1 VAFPAGVFNVVTGS
15 ASRIGKEI
23 TSNPLVRKLSF
34 TGSTAVGLQLATQ
47 CGPTLKRLSMELGGN
62 APFLVFDDADMD
74 KAVTM
79 AMGCKFRNAGQT
91 CICANRFLVQ
101 GSVVDEFTTKLLDH
115 ISALRVGDG
124 LKPETDMG
132 PLINAEAVAHADA
145 LVRDAVEKGA
155 QLLFGGKPHSLGGNF
170 YEPTLLLGLTP
181 EMRIFREEI
190 FGPVAAIMPFDDEE
204 QAVELAN
211 DTEFGLA
218 SYVCTH
224 DMPRTWR
231 LFNKLQY
238 GMAGFND
245 AGLAA
250 AEIPFGGVKFSGVG
264 REGSREG
271 LQEYME
277 THYALLGGLN

>member
-1 VAFPAGVFNVVTGS
+1 
-15 ASRIGKEI
+15 
-23 TSNPLVRKLSF
+23 
-34 TGSTAVGLQLATQ
+34 
-47 CGPTLKRLSMELGGN
+47 
-62 APFLVFDDADMD
+62 MD

-101 GSVVDEFTTKLLDH
+101 NRVVEGFTTNLLDH
-115 ISALRVGDG
+115 ITALRVGDG

-132 PLINAEAVAHADA
+132 PLINAEAVAHTDA
-145 LVRDAVEKGA
+145 LVKDAVEKGA
-155 QLLFGGKPHSLGGNF
+155 QLLFGGKHHSLGGNF

-181 EMRIFREEI
+181 EMRMFREEI
-190 FGPVAAIMPFDDEE
+190 FGPVAAIMPFDTEE

-211 DTEFGLA
+211 RTEFGLA
-218 SYVCTH
+218 SYVCTR
-224 DMPRTWR
+224 DMPRIWR

-250 AEIPFGGVKFSGVG
+250 AETPFGGVKFSGIG